1 MATRPG
7 VSIIQRSTPP
17 VRSAPT
23 DTGVWFVAGLTD
35 AGPTTPTLIR
45 SMADYER
52 IFGARVSY
60 SILYDALDVYFR
72 EGGNRA
78 YVSRVVG
85 PDAVIASHDLLDGA
99 AAVSLHAEAIG
110 PGASGDSY
118 KVGVRAGVG
127 GGTFVIF
134 VTDAA
139 DNEIETSPDLEDNN
153 AAVLWSQG
161 SSYIRLSL
169 GVSANDPAVAAATAL
184 AGGDDDRANITDTE
198 WATALGNMGGDLGI
212 GQVSAPGR
220 TSDVGHQQVL
230 AHAAANRRTA
240 ILDAPDSPTQG
251 TLTASAAAARVGN
264 QRFGGMFWPW
274 LSVPGVVS
282 GTTRTVPPSA
292 LVAGKLAANDAAG
305 LGPNAPAAGVNGI
318 SNYSLGLSQDPA
330 ALDREAL
337 NDAGVDV
344 IRTMFG
350 TVRIYGWRSLVNSN
364 NDPGWVDLGNA
375 RLYMAIA
382 GEGAGIAEQ
391 FMFDKIDGQGKTIA
405 AFNGALAAM
414 LARYYQN
421 GDLYGASASDAF
433 FVDTGDQVNTPV
445 TLANNELHAV
455 LNVRMSP
462 FAELVEIEIYKR
474 PITEGVTT

>member
-23 DTGVWFVAGLTD
+23 DTGVWFVAGLAD
-35 AGPTTPTLIR
+35 AGPVTPTLIR

-52 IFGARVSY
+52 IFGQRVSY
-60 SILYDALDVYFR
+60 SILYDALDVFFR

-85 PDAVIASHDLLDGA
+85 PNAVTASHNLVDGA
-99 AAVSLHAEAIG
+99 AAISLIVDAIG
-110 PGASGDSY
+110 PGSSGDNY

-134 VTDAA
+134 VQDAVG
-139 DNEIETSPDLEDNN
+139 NEIETSPDLADNN
-153 AAVLWSQG
+153 AAVLWAQG
-161 SSYIRLSL
+161 SSYIRLTL
-169 GVSANDPAVAAATAL
+169 GASANDPAVAAAAAL

-198 WATALGNMGGDLGI
+198 WATALGNMSIDLGI

-220 TSDVGHQQVL
+220 TSDVGHQQL
-230 AHAAANRRTA
+230 LDHAGANRRTA
-240 ILDAPDSPTQG
+240 ILDAPDSATQG
-251 TLTASAAAARVGN
+251 TLTASAAAVTGDE
-264 QRFGGMFWPW
+264 RFGGMFWPW
-274 LSVPGVVS
+274 LVVPGVIS

-292 LVAGKLAANDAAG
+292 LVAGKLAANDASG
-305 LGPNAPAAGVNGI
+305 LGANSPAAGVNGI
-318 SNYSLGLSQDPA
+318 ASYAVGLSQDPN
-330 ALDREAL
+330 ALDRETL
-337 NDAGVDV
+337 NDSGVDV
-344 IRTMFG
+344 IREMFG
-350 TVRIYGWRSLVNSN
+350 SVRVYGWRSLVDPNG
-364 NDPGWVDLGNA
+364 DPGWVDLGNA
-375 RLYMAIA
+375 RLYMALA
-382 GEGAGIAEQ
+382 GEGAAIGEQ
-391 FMFDKIDGQGKTIA
+391 FMFDKIDGQGKAIA

-433 FVDTGDQVNTPV
+433 FVDTGAQVNTDA
-445 TLANNELHAV
+445 TLAANELHAV

-474 PITEGVTT
+474 PITEGVTS

>member
-45 SMADYER
+45 SMADYGR
-52 IFGARVSY
+52 IFGQRVSY
-60 SILYDALDVYFR
+60 SVLYDALDVFFR

-85 PDAVIASHDLLDGA
+85 PDAVTAHLDLLDGA
-99 AAVSLHAEAIG
+99 AGVSLTATAIG

-127 GGTFVIF
+127 DGTFVIF
-134 VTDAA
+134 VTDAT
-139 DNEIETSPDLEDNN
+139 DNELEASPDLEDTD
-153 AAVLWSQG
+153 AAVLWAQG
-161 SSYIRLSL
+161 SSYIRLAL
-169 GVSANDPAVAAATAL
+169 GASANDPAVAAAASL
-184 AGGDDDRANITDTE
+184 AGGDDDRASITDTE
-198 WATALGNMGGDLGI
+198 WATALGNMSGDLGI

-220 TSDVGHQQVL
+220 TSDVGHQQL
-230 AHAAANRRTA
+230 LDHAESNRRTA
-240 ILDAPDSPTQG
+240 ILDAPDSATQG
-251 TLTASAAAARVGN
+251 TLTASAAAASGGE
-264 QRFGGMFWPW
+264 RFGGMFWPW
-274 LSVPGVVS
+274 LVVPGVVS

-305 LGPNAPAAGVNGI
+305 LGANAPAAGVNGVA
-318 SNYSLGLSQDPA
+318 SYVVGLSQDPG
-330 ALDREAL
+330 ALDRQTL
-337 NDAGVDV
+337 NEAGVDV
-344 IRTMFG
+344 IREMFG
-350 TVRIYGWRSLVNSN
+350 SVRIYGWRSLVNSN
-364 NDPGWVDLGNA
+364 ADPGWVDLGNA

-382 GEGAGIAEQ
+382 GEGAAIGEQ
-391 FMFDKIDGQGKTIA
+391 FMFDKIDGQGKTIS

-421 GDLYGASASDAF
+421 GDLFGASASDAF
-433 FVDTGDQVNTPV
+433 FVDTGAQVNTDE

-474 PITEGVTT
+474 PITEGVTS